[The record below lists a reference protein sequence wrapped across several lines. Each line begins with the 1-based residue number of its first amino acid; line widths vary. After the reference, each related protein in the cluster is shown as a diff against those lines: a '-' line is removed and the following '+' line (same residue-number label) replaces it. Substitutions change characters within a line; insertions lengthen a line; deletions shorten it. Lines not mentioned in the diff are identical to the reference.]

1 MNNPNYLV
9 LIHQVKG
16 IKGFAKA
23 FDTIDE
29 AMNWGYKRI
38 SELESFEC
46 IEIKRLG
53 DPHTYEGR
61 VGRVI
66 LIINN

>member
-23 FDTIDE
+23 FDTIYE
-29 AMNWGYKRI
+29 AINWGYKRS
-38 SELESFEC
+38 SELDSFEC
-46 IEIKRLG
+46 IEIKRFG
-53 DPHTYEGR
+53 DLHTYEGR
-61 VGRVI
+61 IGRVI
-66 LIINN
+66 SIINN